1 MVQCEKFSQYEKSNI
16 ALRNFGDNLLFFKE
30 KIYIFY
36 KT

>member
-16 ALRNFGDNLLFFKE
+16 ALRNVGDNLLFFKE